1 MSKAI
6 LLQGCHESSFTK
18 VFASSL
24 TNLTKFVANTLSPCN
39 TMAQIQCKELGRQH
53 LYPSLP
59 ILETLCPISAKYKTI
74 AKYQW
79 VITHTWSERRGIL
92 QLECNKFH
100 VFIDRTMYLVYPSS
114 SFFCALPASEGSL
127 GCMCFAISTP
137 LIHLAHLPIR
147 LIKIKVY

>member
-1 MSKAI
+1 MSKPI

-18 VFASSL
+18 VFASIL
-24 TNLTKFVANTLSPCN
+24 TNLTKLVANTLSPCN
-39 TMAQIQCKELGRQH
+39 TMAHMQGQELGRQR
-53 LYPSLP
+53 LYPSVP

-79 VITHTWSERRGIL
+79 VITHTWRERRGIL

-100 VFIDRTMYLVYPSS
+100 VFIDRTMYLVYL
-114 SFFCALPASEGSL
+114 SFIFILCPPCLRGSL
-127 GCMCFAISTP
+127 GCMCFAIATP
-137 LIHLAHLPIR
+137 RTHLAYLPIR